1 MPIAKIQTPDG
12 KTMTLEVPEGATDQ
26 QIIDFAIANY
36 KPSQPQKETSI
47 MDKALGVG
55 DAALT
60 VGSGIVSDVIGGL
73 SGLAQ
78 SINPWAEQGA
88 GAKTALSVKE
98 ALSYEPRTQVGK
110 DILGTVGDVVQPVAD
125 VANKVTKGL
134 GNFGQETATALG
146 ASPEVAGATGALLE
160 TAPTAIMEYLGFK
173 GLRASTKAAVKSA
186 PSNVKAMVKEAAP
199 TIEQLKTKSSQLYD
213 QLDQSTAKI
222 KPQIYDKIVESVSKD
237 VGSINPKLY
246 PKSAAAFE
254 ELKKGIGEAK
264 TFKQLN
270 ELRQITAD
278 AAFNVMDKAD
288 ARIGKIMLE
297 KVDYAIDRLSEAVG
311 GDAKGAREL
320 WKRAKK
326 ADTIANMV
334 ENASLAASGF
344 ENGLRIQARKIL
356 GSERKSR
363 GFSKSE
369 LSALRELEQGS
380 TAANAAKFLGKFGV
394 TEGKAT
400 SMVGAGFSGAA
411 GFALGGPA
419 GAATAMTIGQTAK
432 MLAQKLTLGK
442 AKFVDEITR
451 AGKNGRDIAKAYLR
465 NTTKENRSV
474 ADLTQLLLDPNVDI
488 SMLEKISMP
497 SKIVAD
503 ATFFAKQMRNNAKIA
518 GYAGVI
524 ATPALTEEDE
534 NE

>member
-60 VGSGIVSDVIGGL
+60 VGSGIVSDVAGGL
-73 SGLAQ
+73 SGLVQ
-78 SINPWAEQGA
+78 SVNPWAEQGA

-146 ASPEVAGATGALLE
+146 ASPEFAGATGALLE
-160 TAPTAIMEYLGFK
+160 TAPTAALEYLGFK

-246 PKSAAAFE
+246 PKSAGAFE

-278 AAFNVMDKAD
+278 AAFNIMDKAD

-297 KVDYAIDRLSEAVG
+297 KVDSAIDRLSEAVG

-326 ADTIANMV
+326 
-334 ENASLAASGF
+334 
-344 ENGLRIQARKIL
+344 R
-356 GSERKSR
+356 
-363 GFSKSE
+363 
-369 LSALRELEQGS
+369 
-380 TAANAAKFLGKFGV
+380 
-394 TEGKAT
+394 
-400 SMVGAGFSGAA
+400 
-411 GFALGGPA
+411 
-419 GAATAMTIGQTAK
+419 
-432 MLAQKLTLGK
+432 TLLQ
-442 AKFVDEITR
+442 IW
-451 AGKNGRDIAKAYLR
+451 
-465 NTTKENRSV
+465 
-474 ADLTQLLLDPNVDI
+474 
-488 SMLEKISMP
+488 
-497 SKIVAD
+497 
-503 ATFFAKQMRNNAKIA
+503 
-518 GYAGVI
+518 
-524 ATPALTEEDE
+524 
-534 NE
+534 